1 MTGSPLWPR
10 EDVLPRRHAVLGGIS
25 PGYPSVTARLHTCY
39 SPVRRSPAAT
49 SKLAAPLPLDLH
61 VLSLSLAF
69 ILSQDQTLRCC
80 YIVLLSFEIGWRPR
94 GPLTTEATVS
104 GPVYLLSR
112 NRQEASLAPVLLRL
126 LQFFQ
131 CPISCRFPACG
142 GKALQSYVEFLNRPN
157 FSAIFFS
164 NFSTP
169 GGVSIFWGRRGTSVP
184 KSECK
189 VTRFFRIDQIFRRL
203 FFKLFFR
210 RDGDGGRRR
219 LEDRRLGDGRA
230 IQGKTGRRG
239 GMAGM
244 RGARREGGAQGG
256 HQGLTLPAVGHR
268 TEGGRRGYFFK
279 RGGFFDGNGVCC
291 KFAARN
297 FYEYF
302 YYKHIKNEN
311 RED

>member
-1 MTGSPLWPR
+1 MG
-10 EDVLPRRHAVLGGIS
+10 DVSLRCYGVLGGIS
-25 PGYPSVTARLHTCY
+25 PGYPPVTARLHTCY

-94 GPLTTEATVS
+94 GPLTTEAPVS

-189 VTRFFRIDQIFRRL
+189 VTRFIRIDQIFRRL
-203 FFKLFFR
+203 FSNFFPPGR
-210 RDGDGGRRR
+210 GRGTEAAGGQEVGRREGNPGENGAAGR
-219 LEDRRLGDGRA
+219 TGGDEGSEEK
-230 IQGKTGRRG
+230 G
-239 GMAGM
+239 
-244 RGARREGGAQGG
+244 RGARGG
-256 HQGLTLPAVGHR
+256 HEGPTLPAVGHR
-268 TEGGRRGYFFK
+268 TERAIFSLII
-279 RGGFFDGNGVCC
+279 DT
-291 KFAARN
+291 
-297 FYEYF
+297 EYF
-302 YYKHIKNEN
+302 L
-311 RED
+311 RRDSF